1 MDFSDFE
8 PFAPLEIKKR
18 KGENLSEE
26 DLLRE
31 KIKQQEE
38 FIEKQ
43 RKEIRALKEE
53 LEKNKFAYRA
63 QIKRLQEEINRLT
76 AKLSQ
81 LTNENT
87 QLKEALNQAI
97 QTVENL
103 KEENQT
109 LKKGYKN
116 LLKNC
121 EAKFLNLRSQML
133 IAMEKI
139 LLTVLAEILK
149 EEKIFKEENIKNFFR
164 SIFEDKIFLGEL
176 TIKASPQDVG
186 LIKEILK
193 ENPKIIFDIKED
205 PSLKRG
211 EFEIETPKFFVE
223 RKYEEIIPPRIREL
237 IQQWM
242 HQNDLN
248 STSQ

>member
-1 MDFSDFE
+1 
-8 PFAPLEIKKR
+8 
-18 KGENLSEE
+18 
-26 DLLRE
+26 
-31 KIKQQEE
+31 
-38 FIEKQ
+38 
-43 RKEIRALKEE
+43 
-53 LEKNKFAYRA
+53 
-63 QIKRLQEEINRLT
+63 
-76 AKLSQ
+76 
-81 LTNENT
+81 
-87 QLKEALNQAI
+87 
-97 QTVENL
+97 
-103 KEENQT
+103 
-109 LKKGYKN
+109 
-116 LLKNC
+116 
-121 EAKFLNLRSQML
+121 
-133 IAMEKI
+133 MEKI